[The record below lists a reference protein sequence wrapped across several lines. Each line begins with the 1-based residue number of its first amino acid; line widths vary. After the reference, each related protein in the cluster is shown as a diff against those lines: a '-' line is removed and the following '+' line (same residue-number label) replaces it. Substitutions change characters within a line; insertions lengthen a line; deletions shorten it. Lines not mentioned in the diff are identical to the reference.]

1 MKKLIT
7 LIAVLIGLK
16 SVAQN
21 IPPQAINFQGVAI
34 DADGDPIP
42 GYDMVGR
49 PIDNAELDIRLT
61 VLDGSP
67 SGAERFKETHTIRT
81 DAYGLFTLEI
91 GVALAQIQIFRRN
104 HASTE

>member
-1 MKKLIT
+1 MKNI
-7 LIAVLIGLK
+7 IAAAALLMA
-16 SVAQN
+16 SSMALAQGV
-21 IPPQAINFQGVAI
+21 PQRINYQAVAI
-34 DADGDPIP
+34 DADGDPLP

-49 PIDNAELDIRLT
+49 PIDNAEMDIRLT